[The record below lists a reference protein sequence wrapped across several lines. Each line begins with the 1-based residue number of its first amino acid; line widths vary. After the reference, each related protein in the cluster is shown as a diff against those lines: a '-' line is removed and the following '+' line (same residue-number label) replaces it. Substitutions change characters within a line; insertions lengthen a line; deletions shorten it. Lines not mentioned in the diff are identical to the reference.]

1 MSLNEEVFLKELKY
15 DDTILDTDTDTDIKE
30 NTNVMKIKIVNYD
43 TCKKWLKNKKK
54 YKHLKSKCESTSE

>member
-15 DDTILDTDTDTDIKE
+15 DDTILDIDTEEK
-30 NTNVMKIKIVNYD
+30 TNVMKIKIVNHD
-43 TCKKWLKNKKK
+43 ICKKWLKNRKK

>member
-15 DDTILDTDTDTDIKE
+15 DDTILDTDTDIKE

-43 TCKKWLKNKKK
+43 ICKKWLKNRKK
-54 YKHLKSKCESTSE
+54 YKHLKSKCESK